1 MIDRW
6 IGEWRHG
13 SPLARGGICG
23 ECRRVLAEDETCC
36 AGASMTWATWA
47 ERRGPLDRAQPPA
60 PVPPGPPP
68 GGVSTFAGLPE
79 VAPDAPVLF
88 GRVTSGAVLERIVRI
103 DRPQVDI
110 VFARFGSTRGC
121 VVTLSDGRLV
131 VIPAGPVRVVD
142 AGGHTFTISYAHHEG
157 TRLDHVDVR
166 VGDLVTLVGAVE
178 PWNAHAAGYRDPPST
193 RLRLVGL
200 PALRSHPPRG

>member
-6 IGEWRHG
+6 LDEWRRG
-13 SPLARGGICG
+13 SPLARGGLCF
-23 ECRRVLAEDETCC
+23 ECRRVLAEDELCH
-36 AGASMTWATWA
+36 AGAALTWATWD
-47 ERRGPLDRAQPPA
+47 ELRGKAGLSPA
-60 PVPPGPPP
+60 PVPPGPAP

-79 VAPDAPVLF
+79 RSPDAPVLF
-88 GRVTSGAVLERIVRI
+88 GRITSGAVLERIIRV
-103 DRPQVDI
+103 DRPRVDV

-121 VVTLSDGRLV
+121 VVTLSDGRQL

-157 TRLDHVDVR
+157 TRLDHVDAR

-178 PWNAHAAGYRDPPST
+178 AAAAHASGYRDPPSAK
-193 RLRLVGL
+193 LRMPGL